1 LLFGQEWLYCVKDR
15 NVNEMNSTETEAAD
29 ASMPQA
35 PKRRWSPHTAA
46 FLSFIFP
53 GWGQIYKGQ
62 VKNGIFWMIITIAAY
77 FYMVI
82 PGVILQLLCTI
93 EAAVRNVE
101 K

>member
-1 LLFGQEWLYCVKDR
+1 MASNQ
-15 NVNEMNSTETEAAD
+15 NESVD
-29 ASMPQA
+29 ASMP
-35 PKRRWSPHTAA
+35 PPDRRRWSPHTAA

-77 FYMVI
+77 IYMVI

>member
-1 LLFGQEWLYCVKDR
+1 
-15 NVNEMNSTETEAAD
+15 
-29 ASMPQA
+29 
-35 PKRRWSPHTAA
+35 
-46 FLSFIFP
+46 
-53 GWGQIYKGQ
+53 
-62 VKNGIFWMIITIAAY
+62 MIITIAAY